1 MAADDHPHA
10 WAARA
15 IRLLRDE
22 ARQHG
27 PTPLHTLRL
36 PGVPGIDFHLK
47 DESAHPTGSLK
58 HRLVRALFT
67 YALAGGA
74 IQDSTPVLVATG
86 GPVAVAAAH
95 FARLLDLP
103 LTAVVPPRTPTTALD
118 RITAAGGHWQYAA
131 QPPAALQEETRA
143 LAEATGGHFLDH
155 FTDAAPA
162 VAGCGER
169 TLADELFAQLRTTA
183 HPVPA
188 WLVTGAGT
196 GATSATLG
204 RHLHHHGHPTRLAVA
219 DPENSA
225 YYPSW
230 TTGYSGYATGMPS
243 RIPGI
248 GRPRVEPGFLPTAVD
263 LVVPVPDPASVAAL
277 HWLHTA
283 GFPAGPSTGTT
294 FWAACHLAARMREQG
309 ARGSIALVMGDGA
322 APYRA
327 THLDPA
333 WLTARGLD
341 PGPHRTTLDH
351 FAATGN
357 WPGA

>member
-27 PTPLHTLRL
+27 PTPLRTLRL

-47 DESAHPTGSLK
+47 DESAHPTSSLK
-58 HRLVRALFT
+58 HRLVRSLFT

-118 RITAAGGHWQYAA
+118 RITAAGGHWQYATR
-131 QPPAALQEETRA
+131 PPAALQEETRA

-162 VAGCGER
+162 VAGSR
-169 TLADELFAQLRTTA
+169 RPPQARAQLAPR
-183 HPVPA
+183 PA
-188 WLVTGAGT
+188 
-196 GATSATLG
+196 
-204 RHLHHHGHPTRLAVA
+204 P
-219 DPENSA
+219 P
-225 YYPSW
+225 P
-230 TTGYSGYATGMPS
+230 P
-243 RIPGI
+243 
-248 GRPRVEPGFLPTAVD
+248 
-263 LVVPVPDPASVAAL
+263 
-277 HWLHTA
+277 
-283 GFPAGPSTGTT
+283 
-294 FWAACHLAARMREQG
+294 
-309 ARGSIALVMGDGA
+309 
-322 APYRA
+322 
-327 THLDPA
+327 
-333 WLTARGLD
+333 
-341 PGPHRTTLDH
+341 
-351 FAATGN
+351 
-357 WPGA
+357 